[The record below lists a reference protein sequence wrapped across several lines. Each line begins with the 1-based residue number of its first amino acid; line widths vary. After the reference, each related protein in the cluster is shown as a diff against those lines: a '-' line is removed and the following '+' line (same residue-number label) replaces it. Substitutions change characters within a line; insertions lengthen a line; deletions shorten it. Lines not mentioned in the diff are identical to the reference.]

1 MNFEHKALQ
10 ILEIHPSNMN
20 FFLSKLKTLQ
30 ILNNNLS
37 KFQVTNVI

>member
-10 ILEIHPSNMN
+10 ILKIHPSNMN
-20 FFLSKLKTLQ
+20 FFLSKLKALQ

-37 KFQVTNVI
+37 KFEVANVI

>member
-10 ILEIHPSNMN
+10 ILKIHPSNMN
-20 FFLSKLKTLQ
+20 FILSKLKTLQ